1 MAILKHFAVKN
12 ADYGAVIDYLKY
24 QHDEFHL
31 VPILDENG
39 NSMLRD
45 EFYFDGLNCNPE
57 AFDLECE
64 LLNQQYHKNQRYDEI
79 KCHHYIISHDPMDV
93 ADHGLT
99 GEQAQAIG
107 MEYAEANFPG
117 HQALVCTHTDGSNN
131 SGNIHTH
138 IIINSLR
145 KEDIAPQPY
154 TERAIDRKAGYKH
167 HLTKEYLRHLQGSL
181 MDICQREGLYQ
192 VDLLSPAAEKITQ
205 QEYHAQRRGQLN
217 LDMANME
224 IMAEGIAPMKTKFET
239 NKEKIR
245 NAINDIAERAK
256 SFEEFQRLL
265 KAEYGIQVKDHRRR
279 FSYLTSDRQ
288 KYISARKLGSHYDRE
303 YLLQLFEENAL
314 AAEQNQAQWAQDDP
328 ITILFIKSDLRL
340 VVDLQNC
347 IKAQQSRAYA
357 QKVKI
362 SNLQQMAKTV
372 AYIQEHGYD
381 TQKKLQDT
389 TDTIQSKM
397 AKARS
402 DAKLTEAKLKKVNE
416 QIHYLGQYLSTKSVY
431 ADFLKSTNKKDF
443 RQNHADEIAKY
454 EEALQ
459 FLKQNSPD
467 GKLPTMKD
475 LRSEKELLV
484 QQKSAQYET
493 HQYFRDYH
501 RELQTVCENV
511 NHILD
516 ASQTKQQE
524 QKKLHQSEHSI

>member
-64 LLNQQYHKNQRYDEI
+64 LLNQQYHKNQRY
-79 KCHHYIISHDPMDV
+79 
-93 ADHGLT
+93 
-99 GEQAQAIG
+99 
-107 MEYAEANFPG
+107 
-117 HQALVCTHTDGSNN
+117 
-131 SGNIHTH
+131 
-138 IIINSLR
+138 
-145 KEDIAPQPY
+145 
-154 TERAIDRKAGYKH
+154 
-167 HLTKEYLRHLQGSL
+167 
-181 MDICQREGLYQ
+181 
-192 VDLLSPAAEKITQ
+192 
-205 QEYHAQRRGQLN
+205 
-217 LDMANME
+217 
-224 IMAEGIAPMKTKFET
+224 
-239 NKEKIR
+239 
-245 NAINDIAERAK
+245 
-256 SFEEFQRLL
+256 
-265 KAEYGIQVKDHRRR
+265 GIQVKDHRGR

-493 HQYFRDYH
+493 YQYFRDYH

-524 QKKLHQSEHSI
+524 QKKSHQSEHSI

>member
-1 MAILKHFAVKN
+1 M
-12 ADYGAVIDYLKY
+12 
-24 QHDEFHL
+24 
-31 VPILDENG
+31 
-39 NSMLRD
+39 
-45 EFYFDGLNCNPE
+45 
-57 AFDLECE
+57 
-64 LLNQQYHKNQRYDEI
+64 LNQQYHKNQRYDEI

-265 KAEYGIQVKDHRRR
+265 KAEYGIQVKDHRGR

-493 HQYFRDYH
+493 YQYFRDYH

-524 QKKLHQSEHSI
+524 QKKSHQSEHSI